1 MFWEEAALSSTT
13 SDEPRRGDVWIVNLD
28 PTIGAEI
35 KKSRPAIIISSDG
48 VGQLPIKLIAPITE
62 WKPQFDRNLWHV
74 RVDPDDSNGLTKVP
88 TVGTLQLRGV
98 DTRRLTRKVGR
109 LSAAL
114 MEEIAASIALVIE
127 YG

>member
-1 MFWEEAALSSTT
+1 MSSTT
-13 SDEPRRGDVWIVNLD
+13 RDEPRRGDVWIVNLD

-35 KKSRPAIIISSDG
+35 KKSRPAVIVSSDG
-48 VGQLPIKLIAPITE
+48 VGHLPIRLIAPITE

-74 RVDPDDSNGLTKVP
+74 RVDPDDANGLTKVSA
-88 TVGTLQLRGV
+88 VDALQLRGV

-114 MEEIAASIALVIE
+114 MEEIAASIALVVE
-127 YG
+127 YE